1 METVVSLKNGEGKV
15 REGEEGND
23 KTNRAGI
30 VIVVT
35 TPEGEV
41 RWLGEDDIVYEK
53 GSGLV
58 DFRGLEYGHRCVGQ
72 WCNVFFDY
80 FGWWQYPDGG
90 TVVTPAA
97 AAEYLEYW
105 EETMAAEAASAA
117 EAIRIAM
124 ETQHLGWQV
133 VSYSGP
139 ILQPIHEN
147 EELVIRETAGGQ
159 DCAVEEDD
167 ETEIEAETEA
177 MDRFSTWM
185 EKNSVV
191 SQDNV
196 VEQERERTEAARAA
210 AANAAMK
217 RAEAVAE
224 VGKVSWWDRDPLST
238 SKLSWA
244 DIDELD
250 DEPAPTE
257 EATAANTASQTNAGG
272 ATKPE
277 VSFWDRDPFY
287 ISKTKWAD

>member
-1 METVVSLKNGEGKV
+1 
-15 REGEEGND
+15 
-23 KTNRAGI
+23 
-30 VIVVT
+30 
-35 TPEGEV
+35 
-41 RWLGEDDIVYEK
+41 
-53 GSGLV
+53 
-58 DFRGLEYGHRCVGQ
+58 
-72 WCNVFFDY
+72 
-80 FGWWQYPDGG
+80 
-90 TVVTPAA
+90 
-97 AAEYLEYW
+97 
-105 EETMAAEAASAA
+105 MAAEAASAA